1 MIGYACILVLIT
13 ERGLPFPAAKRL
25 ALCGG
30 EEACP
35 LPRCRGSAFVLGE
48 GKCLALRCG
57 LLSVAAHCGKEE
69 RVVDVDEMTRGRSAL
84 AVTFDQDVFLTSC
97 IHVNFAFIGFQ
108 APRLCLSCVGKRWDR
123 EQRLAR
129 SVGGIATCRRS
140 GRKIFWMVKIMP
152 RC

>member
-84 AVTFDQDVFLTSC
+84 AVTFDQDVFFDFMHTC
-97 IHVNFAFIGFQ
+97 KFCVYW
-108 APRLCLSCVGKRWDR
+108 LSSTKALPELRW
-123 EQRLAR
+123 EA
-129 SVGGIATCRRS
+129 GGIANRGLPVRLEALPHVE
-140 GRKIFWMVKIMP
+140 GQVERFFGW
-152 RC
+152 